1 MAYKAVDV
9 ARYMIDRAEQKKTP
23 LSNLKLQ
30 KILYFVWKEYYA
42 QKEEHLFE
50 DYFFAWQFGPV
61 VPDVYYDYFMFGAS
75 PIVAGLLEDF
85 DDSII
90 EEKDKALID
99 EVLDKYAKES
109 VFKLVNITHKAG
121 AAWDRTYRNGI
132 GNKEIISFEDIEE
145 DVRNESGRKYNA

>member
-1 MAYKAVDV
+1 M
-9 ARYMIDRAEQKKTP
+9 
-23 LSNLKLQ
+23 
-30 KILYFVWKEYYA
+30 
-42 QKEEHLFE
+42 
-50 DYFFAWQFGPV
+50 
-61 VPDVYYDYFMFGAS
+61 PDVYYDYFMFGAS

-145 DVRNESGRKYNA
+145 DVRNENGRKYNA